1 MKTLRNQRDVV
12 KEEVRVNVLNQ
23 PYGGFPWLDM
33 PPIAFRNWPNAHNFY
48 GDFADL
54 DAATLAD
61 VQQFFRTYYTPSNA
75 VLLVLGDVTP
85 AEAFALARRHFAD
98 IPAGLPRPVADTS
111 EASFEGERRGEVEEK
126 FGTLPGIAVGYRAP
140 ERRTPDWY
148 ALAMLDQALHGGR
161 AGRVYRRL
169 VQEQQIAVDTGG
181 GIHYPVGDLFDYN
194 GPTLLV
200 SRMLYKPEYSPEQM
214 LAAYDDVL
222 DAVRQQGIERDEL
235 GEVKVKFRSDYF
247 SSLEGGH
254 GGYIP
259 RYGLMHYL
267 ACFTLF
273 DDDPLLVNSI
283 LDGFNAVTREQVRAA
298 AQKYLDPARRA
309 LVIRRPS
316 KKGAA

>member
-1 MKTLRNQRDVV
+1 MRALKVDDENLRNQRDVV

-61 VQQFFRTYYTPSNA
+61 VQQFFRTYYAPSNA

-111 EASFEGERRGEVEEK
+111 EAPFEGERRGEVEEK
-126 FGTLPGIAVGYRAP
+126 YQAV
-140 ERRTPDWY
+140 
-148 ALAMLDQALHGGR
+148 LDQALHGGR

-235 GEVKVKFRSDYF
+235 DEVKVKFRSDYF

-283 LDGFNAVTREQVRAA
+283 LDGFNAVTLEQVRAA